1 MGLMGISG
9 NHLTETGLVQN
20 RPAVN
25 VRLAG
30 EEQEVKQNIWDQP
43 QGIVS
48 ISVEGKKM
56 LEESQAE
63 LPEKEILTAEPV
75 QPENQITKTEKS
87 PEDKLYDQIGQVEK
101 RLADIGKNNTEG
113 KRTEDTD
120 NEYAEAIEELRK
132 LREDQAKQY
141 EEEAEEAKKRAMA
154 NSKHL
159 SDMEKGNRDLV
170 IMLETMKGLNE
181 DKKAKHGMK
190 KDRGSHEDDLDRPE
204 SIQDISGQIRSEAA
218 AKEEDMDAVLNDIH
232 KKAQDGFSKAGKIGK
247 DVRKQLDEL
256 KDFVADTANSIQDRE
271 EAVSQFVAYSEPLLN
286 EMQDTRMV
294 ALQRMKIFKEVSLKR
309 LGNQNM
315 IKAQQAQEEVQAY
328 AHQAA
333 VADAFDAAYE
343 SRQRDK
349 IDELEERI
357 KELQG
362 IDSAPSNEEGENPL
376 IPEDTFQNLS
386 EKDAE
391 QNVNKEA
398 KKDTV
403 NDYLIRDTG
412 ELRG

>member
-1 MGLMGISG
+1 MGIKGISL
-9 NHLTETGLVQN
+9 NRFMETGLVQKQQT
-20 RPAVN
+20 VN
-25 VRLAG
+25 ETADATL
-30 EEQEVKQNIWDQP
+30 ELWNEP

-48 ISVEGKKM
+48 ISKEGRQL
-56 LEESQAE
+56 LEESREGQ
-63 LPEKEILTAEPV
+63 PVKEIEVKEQEIKPAG
-75 QPENQITKTEKS
+75 TEKS
-87 PEDKLYDQIGQVEK
+87 PEDKLYDRIGQVEK

-113 KRTEDTD
+113 KRTEETD

-181 DKKAKHGMK
+181 EKKAGHRAK
-190 KDRGSHEDDLDRPE
+190 KDRGSHEDDSDRAK
-204 SIQDISGQIRSEAA
+204 SIQDISGQIKSEAA
-218 AKEEDMDAVLNDIH
+218 AKEEGMDAVLDDIH

-247 DVRKQLDEL
+247 EVRKQLDEL
-256 KDFVADTANSIQDRE
+256 KDFVADTANSMQEKE
-271 EAVSQFVAYSEPLLN
+271 EAVMQFVSYSEPLLN
-286 EMQDTRMV
+286 DMQDERMV

-315 IKAQQAQEEVQAY
+315 IKAGQAQEEVEAY

-333 VADAFDAAYE
+333 VVDAFDAAYE

-349 IDELEERI
+349 IDELEERV

-362 IDSAPSNEEGENPL
+362 IDSAPVENGEENPL
-376 IPEDTFQNLS
+376 IPEESIQKLS
-386 EKDAE
+386 EKEKKQKVQKDDK
-391 QNVNKEA
+391 KEA
-398 KKDTV
+398 VKEKQPLE
-403 NDYLIRDTG
+403 N
-412 ELRG
+412 EK